1 MPRTTVNTSPIS
13 DAVSCRF
20 FVALDALINTG
31 KIDSLNQFCELHN
44 LSAARYREMRLTYG
58 ITPNPQHKPRYKNL
72 EIEAIY
78 TMVANYPISAHWLLT
93 GRGEMMTE
101 KKK

>member
-13 DAVSCRF
+13 DAVSRRF

-44 LSAARYREMRLTYG
+44 LSSARYREMRLSYG
-58 ITPNPQHKPRYKNL
+58 ITPKPGYQPQYKNL
-72 EIEAIY
+72 EIEALY
-78 TMVANYPISAHWLLT
+78 SMVANYPISAHWLLT
-93 GRGEMMTE
+93 GRGEMIIE